1 MVLAAFATSAC
12 SLALDWN
19 GLTRDS
25 GPCLGESGPAMVQ
38 IGSYCID
45 ATEVTGA
52 DYQLFIDT
60 APDPKAQIVE
70 CALNTAFE
78 PTDWP
83 IMPDKANHPVTF
95 VDWCD
100 AFAYC
105 AWAGKA
111 LCGRLEG
118 GPVPHEDKDNPEVSQ
133 WYRACTRNGT
143 REYPYGDVEEPVCNA
158 GTVGMNETAP
168 VDGHPEC
175 VGGYEGIFDLVGN
188 VAEWDDTCSPTLST
202 ELDDPCLTRGDD
214 FDMMGSASCRESFGV
229 ARLTAAPYIGFR
241 CCSLLR

>member
-1 MVLAAFATSAC
+1 MLAAFATSAC

-19 GLTRDS
+19 SLTRES
-25 GPCLGESGPAMVQ
+25 GPCRGDSGPAMVQ

-52 DYQLFIDT
+52 DYQLFFDT
-60 APDPKAQIVE
+60 NPDVRAQIAE
-70 CALNTAFE
+70 CALNTTFM
-78 PTDWP
+78 PTNWP
-83 IMPDKANHPVTF
+83 LPPEKANHPVTF

-118 GPVPHEDKDNPEVSQ
+118 GPVLVEDKDNPDVSQ

-143 REYPYGDVEEPVCNA
+143 RDFPYGNVEEQVCNA
-158 GTVGMNETAP
+158 GDIGSNDTEPVGS
-168 VDGHPEC
+168 HPQC

-188 VAEWDDTCSPTLST
+188 VAEWEDTCSPTLAT
-202 ELDDPCLTRGDD
+202 ELEDPCLTRGDD
-214 FDMMGSASCRESFGV
+214 FDTIGSASCMESFGV
-229 ARLTAAPYIGFR
+229 ERLKPEAYIGFR